1 MMYHIKKDILGTWNL
16 IHVNGKGPSWAD
28 SWVKDLLVGIYNTNY
43 HLIFTF
49 TNWSKTKIVK
59 QGPEKVHCFLC
70 GQSIFCFWAYPP
82 LSYFWGVLASNW
94 NMSIFNIVLVSWLMI
109 GWESSNQRRM
119 SKIIDFILSVIFPI
133 NLLELIGVVEKVWD
147 RGRFRN
153 EVENTWRILLLCQ
166 VTWTSTFWKA
176 LKTYSPPEIKDI
188 FRCPLSWPF
197 TKLAS
202 MISAW
207 IHFPF

>member
-1 MMYHIKKDILGTWNL
+1 MVRHHPASIHEWRIYWQAFAIRIINWFLLSQIGRRLKLFSKDQKRCNVFFAGSQFSASWHIL
-16 IHVNGKGPSWAD
+16 PWA
-28 SWVKDLLVGIYNTNY
+28 
-43 HLIFTF
+43 IF
-49 TNWSKTKIVK
+49 
-59 QGPEKVHCFLC
+59 E
-70 GQSIFCFWAYPP
+70 
-82 LSYFWGVLASNW
+82 VLASNW
-94 NMSIFNIVLVSWLMI
+94 NMSIFSIVLVSWLMI